1 MHSLSSNTP
10 QHKTSSVSS
19 DTDAHRAPGHF
30 LRKDGPADILR
41 GRDIAELGE
50 KVLMQKH
57 EFMTQIQ
64 YLLIIRSL
72 SFKTIEPHFPH
83 PYKWIE

>member
-30 LRKDGPADILR
+30 LRKDGPADILGKR
-41 GRDIAELGE
+41 HSRVGGKGFDAETRVHDPDS
-50 KVLMQKH
+50 VLADYKIL
-57 EFMTQIQ
+57 EF
-64 YLLIIRSL
+64 
-72 SFKTIEPHFPH
+72 
-83 PYKWIE
+83 